1 MKYLLTL
8 CLLSLSIAFT
18 GCAEQKAGEIYEIA
32 QFEELQENWKHAN
45 QLYKEI
51 IFKYPETEVASK
63 AKKQLAKLLKEQLKT
78 HEGGPMKTDISKIDF
93 SSFDNPGLLSFLFHP
108 RKESPGSLPLENAED
123 ILIPVGD
130 NEVIGAKLHHGDKK
144 APTILFF
151 HGNGEIVSDYDDLG
165 PLYTEMNINFLPV
178 DYRGYGRSTGTP
190 TVTSMMRDCHFIFD
204 YIKKWLESN
213 SYTGPVIIMGRSL
226 GSASA
231 LELASAY
238 PEEFSAL
245 VIESGFAYAVPL
257 LRLLGVNIDAMG
269 IKEEN
274 GFRNIEKVKNYTG
287 PTLVIHA
294 EYDHI
299 IPYSDGKALFDAC
312 PASIKKLLKIPDAN
326 HNTIFAIGL
335 KEYMK
340 SVKEIVEK
348 ASK

>member
-1 MKYLLTL
+1 MKNLLIL
-8 CLLSLSIAFT
+8 CFITLSITFT

-45 QLYKEI
+45 QLYTEI
-51 IFKYPETEVASK
+51 ILKYPDTEVASK
-63 AKKQLAKLLKEQLKT
+63 AKKRLSKLLKT

-108 RKESPGSLPLENAED
+108 RKESPGSLLPENAED
-123 ILIPVGD
+123 ILIPVSG
-130 NEVIGAKLHHGDKK
+130 NEVIGARLHHGDKK

-151 HGNGEIVSDYDDLG
+151 HGNGEIVADYDDLG
-165 PLYTEMNINFLPV
+165 SLYTEMNINFLPV

-190 TVTSMMRDCHFIFD
+190 TITSMMRDCHIIFD

-213 SYTGPVIIMGRSL
+213 SYTGPIIIMGRSL

-231 LELASAY
+231 LELASTY
-238 PEEFSAL
+238 PGGFSAL

-257 LRLLGVNIDAMG
+257 LRLLGVNTDAMG
-269 IKEEN
+269 INEEN
-274 GFRNIEKVKNYTG
+274 GFRNIDKVKKYTG

-299 IPYSDGKALFDAC
+299 IPYSDGQALFDAS
-312 PASIKKLLKIPDAN
+312 PASIKKLLKIPEAN

-335 KEYMK
+335 KEYMR
-340 SVKEIVEK
+340 SIKEIVESACK
-348 ASK
+348 